1 MRITALAQR
10 SGSWWAVEVP
20 EIPGLFTQ
28 AKRLDQV
35 TEMVRDAAAALTG
48 KPEDEF
54 EVEIAV
60 HINEPVDS
68 VVEAAK
74 AAAKTLA
81 EVQAKASDASRQ
93 AAATLSDEGLTV
105 REVGEVLGVS
115 HQRAHQLI
123 SAAKSA
129 RESGSKGTAASR
141 TRELA
146 NH

>member
-1 MRITALAQR
+1 MKAPKPMRVTAVAQR

-48 KPEDEF
+48 KPETDF
-54 EVEIAV
+54 DVMITV
-60 HINEPVDS
+60 HINGQVDR
-68 VVEAAK
+68 VVNAAKETAKILTDLQAK
-74 AAAKTLA
+74 AAAASRTAAVTLA
-81 EVQAKASDASRQ
+81 
-93 AAATLSDEGLTV
+93 DEGLTV

-123 SAAKSA
+123 HAGQSSNVHM
-129 RESGSKGTAASR
+129 R
-141 TRELA
+141 
-146 NH
+146 